1 MPSSAASRAAWL
13 AQLVARNGLP
23 GSGHTSPHHPMW
35 AWLAEQLSADDA
47 QALQGALSSARG
59 ADSSAGETP
68 TPSAVALPRAAHTS
82 TPRGARPQASAADAP
97 APLNPPRWRELRL
110 SPPPAVPV
118 FDAPWAWLAGLGA
131 LLLALGLWRG
141 LRSPHPV

>member
-1 MPSSAASRAAWL
+1 
-13 AQLVARNGLP
+13 
-23 GSGHTSPHHPMW
+23 
-35 AWLAEQLSADDA
+35 
-47 QALQGALSSARG
+47 
-59 ADSSAGETP
+59 
-68 TPSAVALPRAAHTS
+68 AHTP

-131 LLLALGLWRG
+131 LLLTLGLWRG
-141 LRSPHPV
+141 LRLPHPV